1 MKMKLLLNR
10 GMNPTRRR
18 IMSYRLLNCVLLL
31 LLVPIFGIIT
41 STTGTVDSHSEKS
54 TIIIVT
60 GVKMDNLAF
69 TAQVVQ
75 THIDFN
81 QKSVVKST
89 TEMERSLTLLQYR
102 AVIIAYGTE
111 DGIQLGK
118 NILTWEKFGFML
130 ETSPIFIPLFYTVFS
145 ILRDL

>member
-1 MKMKLLLNR
+1 
-10 GMNPTRRR
+10 
-18 IMSYRLLNCVLLL
+18 MSYRLLNCVLLL
-31 LLVPIFGIIT
+31 LLVPIFGIIA

-54 TIIIVT
+54 TIIIAT
-60 GVKMDNLAF
+60 GGKMDNLAF
-69 TAQVVQ
+69 TTQVVQ

-89 TEMERSLTLLQYR
+89 TEMQRSLTLPQYR
-102 AVIIAYGTE
+102 AVIIAHGNE
-111 DGIQLGK
+111 DGIQIGK
-118 NILTWEKFGFML
+118 NILTWEKFGLML